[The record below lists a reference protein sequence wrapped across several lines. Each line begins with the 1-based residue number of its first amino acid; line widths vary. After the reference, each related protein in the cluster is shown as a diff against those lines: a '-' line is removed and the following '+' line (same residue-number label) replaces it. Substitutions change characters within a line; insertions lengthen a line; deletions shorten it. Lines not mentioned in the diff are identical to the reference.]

1 MIGILALLR
10 SIVILPE
17 KRFMSISDSL
27 IGKQL
32 GDYTIKSLLGQG
44 GMARVYRGY
53 DERLDRYAAV
63 KVIEPNLVASE
74 DDKEYRER
82 FLREAR
88 AIARLNHPRIVSIFQ
103 FGQDDNLYYMA
114 MGFVEGR
121 DLRQVLKEFNQ
132 QGSTIGNARIRRIVS
147 DIADALD
154 YAHKQ
159 GVIHRDV
166 KPSNIMVMED
176 DHAVLTDFGLALNA
190 QEGTVGNTFG
200 SAHYI
205 APEQAVSSAQ
215 AVPQSDLYS
224 LGVVLFEMLTGRVP
238 FEDVSAMSVA
248 LKHITDPPPLP
259 TSINPSISPAV
270 EEIVIKMLDKDP
282 SRRFEN
288 GAALIEALDSALE
301 AGDDASPEPVST
313 ATGGAGQSTGQADES
328 TLEGRP
334 VGVLMSDDQPTTSES
349 SREKPGSLRLAPPD
363 ADAGKRGRMRSGLLV
378 GGALL
383 AVILIAG
390 ALALS
395 GVLGGADDPPPTDAA
410 AVLAEETP
418 EETPEEPSTAVPA
431 VVDIPEATEEVT
443 EEATEEVTEEVAPAA
458 TPTTPPTDTP
468 EPATD
473 TPEPTPSP
481 TEETPEADP
490 TPPVDAVDED
500 DPQVLL
506 RYDGRSIVLYN
517 RTEADWLRVGDLSF
531 VRISPSGATTTF
543 RAMEWDTDA
552 IWMLGAG
559 DCLQVWAMR
568 YVELQLHEFPADIC
582 RARQAFRQTRLTFWI
597 SAQEGGI
604 FEVRRGNRVLA
615 TCPTTRTESEDELR
629 CLVELREQE

>member
-1 MIGILALLR
+1 
-10 SIVILPE
+10 
-17 KRFMSISDSL
+17 MSTSDSL

-32 GDYTIKSLLGQG
+32 GDYTIQDLLGQG

-63 KVIEPNLVASE
+63 KVIEPNLVAS
-74 DDKEYRER
+74 DDDEEYRER

-88 AIARLNHPRIVSIFQ
+88 AIARLSHPRIVSIFQ

-114 MGFVEGR
+114 MGFVAGR
-121 DLRQVLKEFNQ
+121 DLRQVLKECNQ
-132 QGSTIGNARIRRIVS
+132 QGDLIGHARIRRIVG

-166 KPSNIMVMED
+166 KPSNIMVTED

-190 QEGTVGNTFG
+190 QEGTIGNTFG

-248 LKHITDPPPLP
+248 LKHLSDPPPLP
-259 TSINPSISPAV
+259 SSINPSISPAV

-282 SRRFEN
+282 ARRFEN
-288 GAALIEALDSALE
+288 GAALIRALDGALTT
-301 AGDDASPEPVST
+301 GDDAGPKPVPE
-313 ATGGAGQSTGQADES
+313 STGDVEQATDKTDED

-334 VGVLMSDDQPTTSES
+334 VVLAVMDDDQPTVSDSTG
-349 SREKPGSLRLAPPD
+349 EKPGSLPFAPLD
-363 ADAGKRGRMRSGLLV
+363 AEAAQGGRMRSGLLV

-383 AVILIAG
+383 VVILIVG
-390 ALALS
+390 VLALS
-395 GVLGGADDPPPTDAA
+395 GVLGGDDDPPPTDAA
-410 AVLAEETP
+410 AALAEQTP
-418 EETPEEPSTAVPA
+418 EVTPEEPETAIALVIEVQESTEEVTAEV
-431 VVDIPEATEEVT
+431 TEEVT
-443 EEATEEVTEEVAPAA
+443 EEATEEVALAPTETA
-458 TPTTPPTDTP
+458 TESPTDTP
-468 EPATD
+468 EPPTETPTSTATD
-473 TPEPTPSP
+473 TPESTPTA
-481 TEETPEADP
+481 TEETPEVDP

-517 RTEADWLRVGDLSF
+517 RTEGDWLRVGDLSF
-531 VRISPSGATTTF
+531 VRMTPGGATTTY
-543 RAMEWDTDA
+543 RAMEWNTDA
-552 IWMLGAG
+552 IWTLGAG
-559 DCLQVWAMR
+559 DCLQVWTVR
-568 YVELQLHEFPADIC
+568 YLEFQLNEFPADIC
-582 RARQAFRQTRLTFWI
+582 RVRQAFRQTRLSFWV
-597 SAQEGGI
+597 SAQEGAV

-615 TCPTTRTESEDELR
+615 TCPTARTESEDELR
-629 CLVELREQE
+629 CLVELRDSPAGG